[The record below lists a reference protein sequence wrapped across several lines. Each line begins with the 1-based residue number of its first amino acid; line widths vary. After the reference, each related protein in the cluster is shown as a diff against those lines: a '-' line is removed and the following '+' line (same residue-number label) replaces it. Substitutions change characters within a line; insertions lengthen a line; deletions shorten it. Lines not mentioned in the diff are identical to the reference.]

1 MVKYS
6 SNVVLF
12 WPTVNLIK
20 KVVNGDI
27 PGFPGLQL
35 PQELQYNGSI
45 YIANTGDTFNDEAL
59 QGIGVLGPAGL
70 MGVAVDL
77 IQMPW
82 ANGLQKCSL
91 FQGCSQQLRGRHGP
105 GQYV

>member
-1 MVKYS
+1 METFPVFLAFNSPKS
-6 SNVVLF
+6 SNI
-12 WPTVNLIK
+12 T
-20 KVVNGDI
+20 G
-27 PGFPGLQL
+27 Q
-35 PQELQYNGSI
+35 S
-45 YIANTGDTFNDEAL
+45 IANTGDTFNDEAL